1 MSSSAAAAAAQAPR
15 RQRNILLLIADD
27 LGLHTGAYGD
37 STARTPNLDKLAIEG
52 VRFTNAFCTT
62 ASCSAS
68 RSVMLSGLH
77 NHANGQYG
85 HAHTVHNL
93 HYLPKIRPTPD
104 LLKDAGYRTGVIGK
118 LHVNPP
124 DRFRWDLRKE
134 SNERGVA
141 QMAQDAKQFIQAS
154 AGKPWYLHVGYGDP
168 HRLGDGFGNRDYP
181 GVKRFAFDPAK
192 VPVPAFL
199 PDNPGTRA
207 ELAEYYEAA
216 NRLDQ
221 GIGFMIDV
229 LRQTGEL
236 ENTLIVFLSDN
247 GMAFPN
253 AKTNLYD
260 AGSRLPLIVRSPD
273 QSRRGLVNN
282 AMVSW
287 TDLMP
292 TFLNWAGAKGPE
304 YPLHGRSWLPVLE
317 QENPQGWDSVYYS
330 HTFHEITMY
339 YPTRGVRT
347 REYKYLRNLFPEL
360 EFPHA
365 SDLWDSKTWQSVRRN
380 ERALLGKRPVSA
392 YLRRKG
398 EELYDL
404 RKDPD
409 EVDNLAASPD
419 HTAVLAQMRAQV
431 DAFRK
436 ETADPWTI
444 LNNYK
449 SNT

>member
-1 MSSSAAAAAAQAPR
+1 
-15 RQRNILLLIADD
+15 
-27 LGLHTGAYGD
+27 
-37 STARTPNLDKLAIEG
+37 
-52 VRFTNAFCTT
+52 
-62 ASCSAS
+62 
-68 RSVMLSGLH
+68 
-77 NHANGQYG
+77 
-85 HAHTVHNL
+85 
-93 HYLPKIRPTPD
+93 
-104 LLKDAGYRTGVIGK
+104 
-118 LHVNPP
+118 
-124 DRFRWDLRKE
+124 
-134 SNERGVA
+134 
-141 QMAQDAKQFIQAS
+141 
-154 AGKPWYLHVGYGDP
+154 
-168 HRLGDGFGNRDYP
+168 
-181 GVKRFAFDPAK
+181 
-192 VPVPAFL
+192 VPAFL